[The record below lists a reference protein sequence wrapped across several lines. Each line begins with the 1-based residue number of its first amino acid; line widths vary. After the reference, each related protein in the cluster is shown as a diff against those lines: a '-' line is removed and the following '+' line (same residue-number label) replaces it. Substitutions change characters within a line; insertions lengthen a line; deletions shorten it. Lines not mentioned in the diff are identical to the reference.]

1 MRLLDKMI
9 ITISGTPGSGKST
22 VAKKLAIL
30 LNAERLYAGG
40 ALREL
45 AREKEMTLE
54 VLIDFAKTH
63 PEIDTEV
70 DEKVSSKAKKIES
83 QGKVVIAEGRTQFLF
98 IPKSIKIFVK
108 VDPLEG
114 AKRIWKDL
122 QNKQVSLERNEDAV
136 TSLEETKEKVMKRES
151 EDRQRYL
158 NVYKTDYL
166 DESNYDFIIDT
177 TKITA
182 QVATNKV
189 HEFIMSKR
197 SNN

>member
-30 LNAERLYAGG
+30 LNAQRLYAGG

-54 VLIDFAKTH
+54 VLINFAKTH

-70 DEKVSSKAKKIES
+70 DKKVSLKAKEIES
-83 QGKVVIAEGRTQFLF
+83 KGKVVIAEGRTQYLF

-114 AKRIWKDL
+114 AKRIYKDL
-122 QNKQVSLERNEDAV
+122 QNEQVSLERNENSV
-136 TSLEETKEKVMKRES
+136 TSLEETKDKVMKREN

-158 NVYKTDYL
+158 NIYKTDYL
-166 DESNYDFIIDT
+166 NESNYDFVIDT
-177 TKITA
+177 TNITA
-182 QVATNKV
+182 QQATNKV
-189 HEFIMSKR
+189 HEFIMSKK
-197 SNN
+197 NEV